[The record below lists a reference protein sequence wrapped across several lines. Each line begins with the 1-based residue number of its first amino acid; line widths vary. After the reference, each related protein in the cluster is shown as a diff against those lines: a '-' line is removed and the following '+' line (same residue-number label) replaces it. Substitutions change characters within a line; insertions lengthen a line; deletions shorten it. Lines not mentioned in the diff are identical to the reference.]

1 MIDLLKELPQLLPL
15 AFEWAES
22 RSREILESGSAL
34 PPKEQQLASSVGV
47 RRPELVRVKIV
58 PTVPLPENRKL
69 RAAAEQSGLLGPST
83 RGLTLGYGI
92 YLVEGFI
99 DDRIKRHECRHV
111 YQYERAGS
119 IAAFLSKYV
128 PDVLE
133 FGYWD
138 APDEIDA
145 RAHAIG

>member
-1 MIDLLKELPQLLPL
+1 MIDLIKELPQLLPP
-15 AFEWAES
+15 AVDWAES
-22 RSREILESGSAL
+22 RSREILETGYPL
-34 PPKEQQLASSVGV
+34 TPKEQQLASSVGV
-47 RRPELVRVKIV
+47 RRPELVRIKIV
-58 PTVPLPENRKL
+58 PAVPVPENSKL

-83 RGLTLGYGI
+83 HGLTLGYGI

-111 YQYERAGS
+111 FQYERAGS
-119 IAAFLSKYV
+119 IAAFLAKYV

-145 RAHAIG
+145 RAHEDG

>member
-1 MIDLLKELPQLLPL
+1 MIDLVKELPQLLPL
-15 AFEWAES
+15 AVDWAES
-22 RSREILESGSAL
+22 RSREILQTGCPLTS
-34 PPKEQQLASSVGV
+34 KEQRLASSVGV
-47 RRPELVRVKIV
+47 RRPELVRIKIV
-58 PTVPLPENRKL
+58 PTVPMPENLKL
-69 RAAAEQSGLLGPST
+69 RVAAQQSGLLGPST
-83 RGLTLGYGI
+83 HGLTLGYGI
-92 YLVEGFI
+92 YLVEGFN

-128 PDVLE
+128 PEVLE

-145 RAHAIG
+145 RAHEGG